1 MKFASK
7 YFGGNMPPV
16 TSDTCEWLAGAGGE
30 QPPVMEALD
39 SLTLHGVGSSV
50 LS

>member
-7 YFGGNMPPV
+7 QLGGHMPPV

-30 QPPVMEALD
+30 QPPAIEALGC
-39 SLTLHGVGSSV
+39 LTQHGVGSSI